1 MKTVKTIAFCGLDG
15 SGKSTQ
21 LKLVKN
27 NLLKDK
33 RILIAK
39 LPYSPLNDLGKNPL
53 KDLILEGRSGVE
65 IIKYY
70 LRLQGRESSKY
81 DYILHDRH
89 MLCFLAYAHAYGI
102 KNIQTIKSLLNIIKN
117 PDLTLYFDIPPEIAV
132 KRIIERG
139 EPINKH
145 ENIETLSKVREGY
158 HRGIKLFPNVEIIE
172 AKRPIEQTTEHIK
185 KILIKNDIIK

>member
-27 NLLKDK
+27 DLLKDK
-33 RILIAK
+33 KILIAK

-70 LRLQGRESSKY
+70 LKLQGRESSKY

-102 KNIQTIKSLLNIIKN
+102 KNIETIKSLLNIIKN

-132 KRIIERG
+132 KRIKTI
-139 EPINKH
+139 I
-145 ENIETLSKVREGY
+145 II
-158 HRGIKLFPNVEIIE
+158 HRYRFATFRIML
-172 AKRPIEQTTEHIK
+172 
-185 KILIKNDIIK
+185 